1 MKVYRSVDEIPSIKN
16 PVVTLGTY
24 DGVHLGHQEIISFL
38 KKNAKR
44 TGGETVLFTFHP
56 HPRMVLY
63 PEDHGMK
70 LIQLMSVLKNLS
82 DSELIILFF
91 FLLLKNSR
99 GFLLLNSSGI
109 FWLIN

>member
-44 TGGETVLFTFHP
+44 TGRNGSVHFSSAPENGII
-56 HPRMVLY
+56 PRRPWHEAY
-63 PEDHGMK
+63 P
-70 LIQLMSVLKNLS
+70 VN
-82 DSELIILFF
+82 
-91 FLLLKNSR
+91 
-99 GFLLLNSSGI
+99 
-109 FWLIN
+109 